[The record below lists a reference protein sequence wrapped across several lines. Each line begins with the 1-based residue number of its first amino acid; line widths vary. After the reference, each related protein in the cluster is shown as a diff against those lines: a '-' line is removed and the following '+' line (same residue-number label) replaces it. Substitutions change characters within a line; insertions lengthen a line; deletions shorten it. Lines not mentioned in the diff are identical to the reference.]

1 MDNNIK
7 PYINGG
13 ISGIIE
19 ITLVHPIEYFKTL
32 KQYKKNNNN
41 NFFTFVKNAYNT
53 GGIRSLY
60 YGYLPRLIG
69 VVPMRTIFWGTMY
82 ASDKNL
88 QNKSINPLYKY
99 CLSGLLVGSIQTLI
113 DCPIESLKTQMM
125 TTSNSSY
132 KINFNGF
139 TPNLLRNIGFVT
151 IFNASK
157 NSIKDN
163 YLSTRKN
170 INLDNIFIGCISG
183 ITASI
188 LTQPFDYIKTK
199 MQENKIVKVP
209 MRKIIYLTLKNKPML
224 FFSGTV
230 SRCSITCISMSIGL
244 YIFEL
249 LNSF

>member
-1 MDNNIK
+1 MNNDIK

-19 ITLVHPIEYFKTL
+19 ITLIHPIEYFKTL
-32 KQYKKNNNN
+32 KQYNKNNYS
-41 NFFTFVKNAYNT
+41 FLSFIKNTYNT
-53 GGIRSLY
+53 NGLRSLY

-82 ASDKNL
+82 ACDKKL
-88 QNKSINPLYKY
+88 HNKLINPFYKY
-99 CLSGLLVGSIQTLI
+99 CLSGVLVGSIQTLI

-125 TTSNSSY
+125 TSKQMSY
-132 KINFNGF
+132 KFNFNGF
-139 TPNLLRNIGFVT
+139 TPNLLRNIGFAA
-151 IFNASK
+151 IFNVSK

-163 YLSTRKN
+163 YLSMRKN
-170 INLDNIFIGCISG
+170 IIVDNIFIGCISG
-183 ITASI
+183 ISASI

-199 MQENKIVKVP
+199 MQENKTVKVP
-209 MRKIIYLTLKNKPML
+209 MRKIIYLTLKNNPTL
-224 FFSGTV
+224 FFAGTL

-249 LNSF
+249 LNSL

>member
-1 MDNNIK
+1 MDNKFK

-19 ITLVHPIEYFKTL
+19 ISLIHPIEYFKTL
-32 KQYKKNNNN
+32 KQYKKNDT
-41 NFFTFVKNAYNT
+41 NFFNFIRNTYNS
-53 GGIRSLY
+53 GGIKSLY
-60 YGYLPRLIG
+60 YGYLPRLVG
-69 VVPMRTIFWGTMY
+69 VIPMRTIFWGTMY
-82 ASDKNL
+82 ASDKQLKN
-88 QNKSINPLYKY
+88 NEIDPFYKY
-99 CLSGLLVGSIQTLI
+99 CLSGILVGSIQTII

-125 TTSNSSY
+125 ISNNSSY

-139 TPNLLRNIGFVT
+139 MPNLLRNIGFAA
-151 IFNASK
+151 IFNVSK
-157 NSIKDN
+157 NTIKDK
-163 YLSTRKN
+163 YLYTRKN
-170 INLDNIFIGCISG
+170 IILDNIFIGCISG
-183 ITASI
+183 IVASV
-188 LTQPFDYIKTK
+188 LTQPFDYVKTK

-209 MRKIIYLTLKNKPML
+209 MRKIVYLTLKNKPTL